1 MKRKLK
7 TIKALS
13 LAALMSVNLNFFGQ
27 NVYAN
32 SNTEQTSLVF
42 DESKYEIK
50 SIDVNGKTI
59 KYRAYEN
66 IVYVENPVDTKY
78 QVINF
83 YVPIEYYEGKSIN
96 GYTKDTA
103 PIFLPNSV
111 GGYMPGE
118 AKKVEDVFKPMM
130 RNNQNNT
137 QPQTQQNQQITTQ
150 TQPNQQ
156 MTTEQ
161 VSTIA
166 KALEHGY
173 VVASIGARG
182 RTNTDENGNNTGKAP
197 AVIVD
202 LKAGVKYLHY
212 NDEKMPGDAN
222 KIISNGTSA
231 GGAVSALLGA
241 SGNNDDY
248 DKYLEELGAAP
259 ANDDIYAVSAY
270 CPITN
275 LENADM
281 AYEWSFNG
289 VEFSKDKGPILAEN
303 APDVNNQNKT
313 LTEEEQQL
321 SLELKSMFTDYL
333 NSLNLTSIYNVPLT
347 LNQDGNGTFKT
358 YVGSFIMK
366 SAQKALDEGQDL
378 SSYDYLTIKNGVVTD
393 VDVDGYFKAM
403 GRKKSVFAFDSLT
416 GTSAENSL
424 FGTKTTDA
432 SHFTLLAKQNATDA
446 SQMADT
452 QTVKLMN
459 PMNYIGAENTDTA
472 KYWRI
477 RHGSLDSDTSVAI
490 PIILDT
496 VLKNKGFNSDFQ
508 IAWGQKHAGDYDV
521 DELFAWIDSICK

>member
-1 MKRKLK
+1 MV
-7 TIKALS
+7 S
-13 LAALMSVNLNFFGQ
+13 NLNCFNQ
-27 NVYAN
+27 NVFAETLKN
-32 SNTEQTSLVF
+32 ESSLVF
-42 DESKYEIK
+42 DETDYEIK

-96 GYTKDTA
+96 GYTKETA

-137 QPQTQQNQQITTQ
+137 QTQ
-150 TQPNQQ
+150 TQSNQQ
-156 MTTEQ
+156 MTTDQ

-202 LKAGVKYLHY
+202 LKAGVRYLHY
-212 NDEKMPGDAN
+212 NDEKMPGDAE

-241 SGNNDDY
+241 SGNNSDY

-259 ANDDIYAVSAY
+259 ADDDIYAVSAY
-270 CPITN
+270 SPITN
-275 LENADM
+275 LENTDM

-289 VEFSKDKGPILAEN
+289 VEFSKDKSPILAEN

-313 LTEEEQQL
+313 LTDEEQQL
-321 SLELKSMFTDYL
+321 SLELKSIFIDYL
-333 NSLNLTSIYNVPLT
+333 NSLNLTSNYNVPLT
-347 LNQDGNGTFKT
+347 LNEDGSGRFKI
-358 YVGSFIMK
+358 YVGSFIIK
-366 SAQKALDEGQDL
+366 SAQKALDSGQDL
-378 SSYDYLTIKNGVVTD
+378 SSYDYLTIKNGVVID

-416 GTSAENSL
+416 GTSAENSI

-432 SHFTLLAKQNATDA
+432 SHFTLLAKQNATDDI
-446 SQMADT
+446 QMADS
-452 QTVKLMN
+452 QIVKLMN
-459 PMNYIGAENTDTA
+459 HMNYIGAENTDTA

-477 RHGSLDSDTSVAI
+477 RHGSLDSDTSIAI
-490 PIILDT
+490 SIILDT
-496 VLKNKGFNSDFQ
+496 MLKNKGFNSDFQ
-508 IAWGQKHAGDYDV
+508 IAWGQKHAGDYDL
-521 DELFAWIDSICK
+521 DELFAWIDSICKG